1 MASTPK
7 SRKTTV
13 PRSRRETN
21 IATRRQRVLESART
35 LLNEDGQDGFS
46 MRKLAEEADL
56 SVTTLY
62 NLVGSREDILRALIK
77 DSSGHFDSTVAV
89 PEAAGGSLRVRMLV
103 LLWTCIVAVGFGG
116 GFLSADE
123 EEPAAGNLKP
133 VGGLTFVDEV
143 EVTIANIAVYVTDK
157 KGRAVTDLTTD
168 DFNIFQDGVAKSI
181 TNFRFYSD
189 DAVSQQIEGP
199 SVPGAATPTLGP
211 VDESDPSRT
220 PIHLVLYIDN
230 LNLNPID
237 RNRVLSQARDFIR
250 TSLHSPAQMMVVAYQ
265 RSFEVLQ
272 PFTSNPNEVLDA
284 LRQVRTYAGGRV
296 ERETAKQD
304 IIERM
309 HEIDQKSNPRPQGGS
324 GRQLQE
330 IDRLIHEYAQ
340 ETDSDLKLTLDSL
353 RQTVNSLSGLPG
365 KKGIIYV
372 SNGLEIVPGQQLFF
386 EFSKYSQAPT
396 ALIDTSRYNRRRQFR
411 QLAQAANSQDVAF
424 YTVDATSVSLG
435 NTSASEF
442 ATSQDRLSATVRL
455 NNHTESLRLLADETG
470 GIAIINT
477 NDVGSRFELI
487 RQDMFT
493 YYSIGYSLQASGGDK
508 IHKINVKLRDDPE
521 LSGYRLRYRS
531 RFVEKSLE
539 SRVQDRVMSSLLFEI
554 NENPIGI
561 EVDIGT
567 PSAASE
573 GRWLVPATISFPIG
587 NVALLPIDDE
597 YVARVAIFIAV
608 RDNDGK
614 RSDLVRQDYEVR
626 VKAADY
632 EVEQSR
638 RWSIETQLLMES
650 GRYKVAVAVL
660 DPITRQAAYE
670 TVSTAVNPDR

>member
-1 MASTPK
+1 
-7 SRKTTV
+7 
-13 PRSRRETN
+13 
-21 IATRRQRVLESART
+21 
-35 LLNEDGQDGFS
+35 
-46 MRKLAEEADL
+46 MR
-56 SVTTLY
+56 
-62 NLVGSREDILRALIK
+62 N
-77 DSSGHFDSTVAV
+77 F
-89 PEAAGGSLRVRMLV
+89 V

-116 GFLSADE
+116 GFLLADE
-123 EEPAAGNLKP
+123 EEPTAGNLKP

-157 KGRAVTDLTTD
+157 KGRAVTDLTAD
-168 DFNIFQDGVAKSI
+168 DFKIFQDDVAKSI
-181 TNFRFYSD
+181 TNFRFYSED
-189 DAVSQQIEGP
+189 DMSQPIEGP
-199 SVPGAATPTLGP
+199 SVPGAATSTLGP
-211 VDESDPSRT
+211 VAESDTSRS
-220 PIHLVLYIDN
+220 PVHLVLYIDN

-250 TSLHSPAQMMVVAYQ
+250 TSLLPPAQMMVVAYQ

-284 LRQVRTYAGGRV
+284 LRQVRHYAGGRV

-304 IIERM
+304 IIDRM
-309 HEIDQKSNPRPQGGS
+309 NEIEQTSNPRHQGGS
-324 GRQLQE
+324 SRQLNE
-330 IDRLIHEYAQ
+330 IDRLIHAYAR

-353 RQTVNSLSGLPG
+353 RQTINSLSGLPG
-365 KKGIIYV
+365 KKGMIYV
-372 SNGLEIVPGQQLFF
+372 SNGLEMIPGQGLFF
-386 EFSKYSQAPT
+386 EFSKYSKAPT
-396 ALIDTSRYNRRRQFR
+396 ALIDMSQYNRSRQFR

-424 YTVDATSVSLG
+424 YTIDATGMSLG
-435 NTSASEF
+435 SNTSATKY
-442 ATSQDRLSATVRL
+442 ANSQDRLSATVGL
-455 NNHTESLRLLADETG
+455 NNDIESLRLLADETG

-477 NDVGSRFELI
+477 NDVAPRLELI

-508 IHKINVKLRDDPE
+508 IHKIVVKLRDDPE
-521 LSGYRLRYRS
+521 LRGYRLRYRS
-531 RFVEKSLE
+531 RLVEKSLE

-554 NENPIGI
+554 NENPIGV

-573 GRWLVPATISFPIG
+573 GRWLVPATISFPIR
-587 NVALLPIDDE
+587 NIALLPIDDD
-597 YVARVAIFIAV
+597 YVGRVATFIAV

-632 EVEQSR
+632 EVGQSR

-660 DPITRQAAYE
+660 DPITRQPAYE